1 MHILDT
7 KKSSKCR
14 KNVLTKHPAR
24 SKKPGTIC
32 DLQKLLWC
40 VKALWKASCI
50 RAAGVERRAKAETQG
65 LRFGGIQAN
74 HDKLI
79 IVLHVRNLALRISEG
94 NYHFNPLSTVSYRIN
109 LSSWASDYRT
119 VCARS
124 TISINITNCWLSAR
138 WIRHFITIST
148 PT

>member
-50 RAAGVERRAKAETQG
+50 RAAGVERRAKTETQG

-79 IVLHVRNLALRISEG
+79 IVLHVRNLAYAFQKETIT
-94 NYHFNPLSTVSYRIN
+94 LSTVSYRIN